1 MDGWI
6 KLHRSIRDHWI
17 WSDPVKLRWWI
28 DIILTVNHAAT
39 KVNIGYQLY
48 DCGRGQSIQSIGSW
62 AKRWGVSKDTARNFL
77 TLLEKDG
84 MILHESL
91 GKTTR
96 LTVCNYDLYQDD
108 LHDSP
113 PMSLQESHRSP
124 TDEPPIAHTNNKD
137 KKEKNDKNDKKNTRG
152 AGINSWDLSYMD
164 EAIKPVFFEWLEYKK
179 ASFKFSYKTER
190 SLEAAYNELVKLS
203 GGDPNTAR
211 QIINNSMA
219 KGWKGMFPLDSSQIP
234 PESHPVGSESGKG
247 CNSTT
252 TPGNEPQMLKKD
264 YSERF

>member
-17 WSDPVKLRWWI
+17 WSDPVKLKWWI
-28 DIILTVNHAAT
+28 DILLSVNHAAT

-62 AKRWGVSKDTARNFL
+62 AKQWGVSKDTARNFL

-96 LTVCNYDLYQDD
+96 LTVCKYDSYQDD

-113 PMSLQESHRSP
+113 PIDQQESHRS
-124 TDEPPIAHTNNKD
+124 TIDEPPIDHTNKNNKN
-137 KKEKNDKNDKKNTRG
+137 EKNGKNNIKRG
-152 AGINSWDLSYMD
+152 CISSYNLSYMD
-164 EAIKPVFFEWLEYKK
+164 EAIKPIFLEWLEYKK
-179 ASFKFSYKTER
+179 ASFNFSYKTER

-203 GGDPNTAR
+203 GGDPNKAK
-211 QIINNSMA
+211 QIVNNCMV
-219 KGWKGMFPLDSSQIP
+219 KGWKGLFPLDRSKNQSERLSVSSD
-234 PESHPVGSESGKG
+234 PVRGY
-247 CNSTT
+247 NT
-252 TPGNEPQMLKKD
+252 TPVQENEPQKPPKD